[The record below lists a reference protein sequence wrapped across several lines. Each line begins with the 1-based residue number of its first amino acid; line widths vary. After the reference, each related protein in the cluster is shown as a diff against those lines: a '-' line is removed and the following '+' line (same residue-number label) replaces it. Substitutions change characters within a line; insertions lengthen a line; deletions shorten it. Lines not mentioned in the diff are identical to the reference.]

1 MADRPT
7 RVLVAEDHPVYADGL
22 AAAIER
28 AEDLELVA
36 LCRDGE
42 EALLQIRHER
52 PDVAVLDLR
61 MPRMTAK
68 AVLEE
73 LAATTETASRV
84 LVLSM
89 HHAGE
94 EVHDCISLGA
104 AGYLTK
110 DADRAVIVDA
120 IRTVAAGGTVLSPG
134 AQASMAAELQR
145 RRAAARALLT
155 ARESEILERL
165 ATGASAPDIA
175 AGLHLST
182 ATVKTHLRNLYD
194 KLDVGDRA
202 AAVAEGMRRGLIS

>member
-1 MADRPT
+1 MAGRPT
-7 RVLVAEDHPVYADGL
+7 RVLVAEDHPVYADRL
-22 AAAIER
+22 AAAIGR
-28 AEDLELVA
+28 VEDLELVA

-42 EALLQIRHER
+42 EGLHQIRHER

-61 MPRMTAK
+61 TPRK
-68 AVLEE
+68 
-73 LAATTETASRV
+73 
-84 LVLSM
+84 
-89 HHAGE
+89 
-94 EVHDCISLGA
+94 VHECISLGA

-120 IRTVAAGGTVLSPG
+120 IRTAAAGGTVLSPE
-134 AQASMAAELQR
+134 AQASM
-145 RRAAARALLT
+145 
-155 ARESEILERL
+155 
-165 ATGASAPDIA
+165 A